1 MLRADLIERMVAA
14 GVVADVQPQFVLTD
28 SAWVDRRLP
37 APLLPFAYAW
47 RTLLARG
54 IVCAGGSGTCG
65 CSERRAI
72 MATIQKM
79 AQYLLNRRAFS
90 SK

>member
-1 MLRADLIERMVAA
+1 MPTSQVLRADLIDRMVAM

-65 CSERRAI
+65 VQRCG
-72 MATIQKM
+72 Q
-79 AQYLLNRRAFS
+79 
-90 SK
+90 